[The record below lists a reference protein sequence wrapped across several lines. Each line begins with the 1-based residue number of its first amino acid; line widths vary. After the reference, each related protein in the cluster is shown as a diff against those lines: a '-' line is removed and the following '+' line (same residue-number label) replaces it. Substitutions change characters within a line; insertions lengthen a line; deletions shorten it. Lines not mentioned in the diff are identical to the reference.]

1 MVGQPRI
8 GRPHPRRQ
16 ALGPRGR
23 LSHNVFPVLG
33 ALLKV
38 GRGLLV
44 DVGGL
49 HNVHRMFT
57 DLVDV
62 ANVLGGARWK
72 LF

>member
-1 MVGQPRI
+1 MVDQPRI
-8 GRPHPRRQ
+8 SRPHPRRQ
-16 ALGPRGR
+16 VLGPSGC
-23 LSHNVFPVLG
+23 LSHKVFPVLG

-49 HNVHRMFT
+49 HNVLRMFT

-62 ANVLGGARWK
+62 ANVLGEARWK

>member
-8 GRPHPRRQ
+8 SRPHPRRQ
-16 ALGPRGR
+16 ALDRGR
-23 LSHNVFPVLG
+23 LSHKVFPVVG

-44 DVGGL
+44 GVGGL
-49 HNVHRMFT
+49 HNVLRMFT

-62 ANVLGGARWK
+62 ANVLGEARWK